1 MDFTFE
7 FIRNLARSLGDGAPL
22 FAGLMSII
30 AALAIV
36 VGWIEG
42 WSVGD
47 SLYYGFITATTVGYG
62 DLHPTGGIGKFV
74 AVVLALVGLILT
86 GIIVGLAV
94 EAASFTYE
102 HSRQRRA
109 R

>member
-1 MDFTFE
+1 MDFTLAFV
-7 FIRNLARSLGDGAPL
+7 RNLARSLGNGAPL

-30 AALAIV
+30 ATLAIM

-42 WSVGD
+42 WSIGD
-47 SLYYGFITATTVGYG
+47 SLYFGFITATTVGYG
-62 DLHPTGGIGKFV
+62 DLHPTSGIGKFV
-74 AVVLALVGLILT
+74 AVLLALVGLILT

-102 HSRQRRA
+102 QSRQRPA
-109 R
+109 P